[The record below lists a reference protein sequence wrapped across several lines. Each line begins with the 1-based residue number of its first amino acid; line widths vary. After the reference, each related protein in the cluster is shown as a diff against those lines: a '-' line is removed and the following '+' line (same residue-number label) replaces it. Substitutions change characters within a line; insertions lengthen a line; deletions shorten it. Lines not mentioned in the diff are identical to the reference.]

1 MLQSF
6 EMTLKLVKCGR
17 KKTYAQFPGRLKVQG
32 VSQNIKEIYVMLQNL
47 SCDPSSK

>member
-17 KKTYAQFPGRLKVQG
+17 KKKQFLVPRKAKSEEKVQKI
-32 VSQNIKEIYVMLQNL
+32 QEKHI
-47 SCDPSSK
+47 